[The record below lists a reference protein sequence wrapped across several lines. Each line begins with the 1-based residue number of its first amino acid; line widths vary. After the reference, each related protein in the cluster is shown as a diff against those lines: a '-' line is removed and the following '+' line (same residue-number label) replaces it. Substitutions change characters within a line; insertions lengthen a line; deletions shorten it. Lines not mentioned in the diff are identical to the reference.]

1 MPTFLYIL
9 FDVQTFVIEP
19 VFIVLTMLKMGSII
33 VTKKRYKEKTKMKRF
48 NKFFSVL
55 FAIII
60 VMSVFTVVPFTASAV
75 ADSNEST
82 GIVSGDSGAD
92 NTAVNIPLLS
102 IVPIPAFTM
111 DEVNVQF
118 DMIVK

>member
-1 MPTFLYIL
+1 
-9 FDVQTFVIEP
+9 
-19 VFIVLTMLKMGSII
+19 
-33 VTKKRYKEKTKMKRF
+33 MKRF

-75 ADSNEST
+75 SDSNESI

-92 NTAVNIPLLS
+92 NTAVNTPLLS